1 MLSWVMPPLRA
12 GVTLTIA
19 LAIVGTTHLL
29 ATDNLPDSIASS
41 AVASFDP
48 GLGHDG
54 KPLTSEL
61 TALGEKVRKTLATYE
76 PKHLNAR
83 DHSCWE
89 VMHGLIAFGPRTEIF
104 RDGPGGQTVN
114 AMGWLCWG
122 ARCQGQPLIVLEN
135 DHPHALYGVGLEGH
149 GGQYLAMLAQW
160 RVKPSSPMRIG
171 GKDFTV
177 ADYIEEEKLTCQ
189 AGTELTFKLIAMS
202 HYLPSDAKW
211 TSRFGEEWTIP
222 KLLKAEIEAP
232 VHGAAC
238 GGSHRLFAIANAVK
252 ERAKRGEPIDG
263 QYARAQKYIS
273 DYQRYTLNTLQNPDG
288 SFSTEWFKY
297 PADRTSDPDRKLQT
311 TGHMLEFMV
320 WSLPDD
326 QLRDPKVIKSVNFLT
341 DLLMSNPDR
350 AWSIGPLGHAL
361 HSLMIYHERMYN
373 EPALPSVSLTAAA
386 PLKTKAKPV
395 ATLANPPEPDCEGR
409 TTAAG
414 TVSTRIEETSSKG
427 DASDQKAGPTE
438 EERSDGCVES
448 VRTQSVKVAERPS
461 DAPLPPPTVVK

>member
-1 MLSWVMPPLRA
+1 M
-12 GVTLTIA
+12 
-19 LAIVGTTHLL
+19 
-29 ATDNLPDSIASS
+29 
-41 AVASFDP
+41 
-48 GLGHDG
+48 LGHDG
-54 KPLTSEL
+54 KPLTPEL
-61 TALGEKVRKTLATYE
+61 AALGAKLRKTLATYE

-83 DHSCWE
+83 DNSCWE

-104 RDGPGGQTVN
+104 RDGPGGPTVN

-160 RVKPSSPMRIG
+160 RVKPTSQMRIG

-189 AGTELTFKLIAMS
+189 AGTELTFKLIALS

-211 TSRFGEEWTIP
+211 TSRYGEEWTIP

-238 GGSHRLFAIANAVK
+238 GGSHRLFGIANAVK

-263 QYARAQKYIS
+263 QWARAQRYIS
-273 DYQRYTLNTLQNPDG
+273 DYQRYTLNTLQNTDG
-288 SFSTEWFKY
+288 SLSTEWFSY
-297 PADRTSDPDRKLQT
+297 PADRSFDPDRKLQT
-311 TGHMLEFMV
+311 TGHMLEFLV

-326 QLRDPKVIKSVNFLT
+326 QLRDPKVVKSVNFLA
-341 DLLMSNPDR
+341 DLLASNPDR

-361 HSLMIYHERMYN
+361 HALMIYHERLYN
-373 EPALPSVSLTAAA
+373 EPALPAVSLTAAV
-386 PLKTKAKPV
+386 PLKTKPKPV
-395 ATLANPPEPDCEGR
+395 VSITNPPEPDCEGR
-409 TTAAG
+409 TTAV
-414 TVSTRIEETSSKG
+414 TSTPPARIEDVSAKRDAGDKG
-427 DASDQKAGPTE
+427 SDVRIGPTDE
-438 EERSDGCVES
+438 EKSDGCVES
-448 VRTQSVKVAERPS
+448 IHTQSVLVARRPS
-461 DAPLPPPTVVK
+461 EAPLPPPTVLK

>member
-1 MLSWVMPPLRA
+1 MLTCFTPPLRTGLTLSIVLTLSGA
-12 GVTLTIA
+12 GR
-19 LAIVGTTHLL
+19 LL
-29 ATDNLPDSIASS
+29 AADITTDSATPSAAASS
-41 AVASFDP
+41 DP
-48 GLGHDG
+48 TMGHDG
-54 KPLTSEL
+54 KPLTPEL
-61 TALGEKVRKTLATYE
+61 AALGAKLRKTLATYE

-83 DHSCWE
+83 DNSCWE

-104 RDGPGGQTVN
+104 RDGPGGPTVN

-160 RVKPSSPMRIG
+160 RVKPTSQMRIG

-189 AGTELTFKLIAMS
+189 AGTELTFKLIALS

-211 TSRFGEEWTIP
+211 TSRYGEEWTIP

-238 GGSHRLFAIANAVK
+238 GGSHRLFGIANAVK

-263 QYARAQKYIS
+263 QWARAQKYIS
-273 DYQRYTLNTLQNPDG
+273 DYQRYTLNTLQNTDG
-288 SFSTEWFKY
+288 SLSTEWFSY
-297 PADRTSDPDRKLQT
+297 PADRSFDPDRKLQT
-311 TGHMLEFMV
+311 TGHMLEFLV

-326 QLRDPKVIKSVNFLT
+326 QLRDPKVVKSVNFLT
-341 DLLMSNPDR
+341 DLLASNPDR

-361 HSLMIYHERMYN
+361 HALMIYHERMFN
-373 EPALPSVSLTAAA
+373 EPALPAVSLTAAV
-386 PLKTKAKPV
+386 PLKAAPKPV
-395 ATLANPPEPDCEGR
+395 VSITSPPEPDCEGGLGSGAG
-409 TTAAG
+409 AA
-414 TVSTRIEETSSKG
+414 RAQETSAKG
-427 DASDQKAGPTE
+427 DAVKVKTGPTD

-448 VRTQSVKVAERPS
+448 IHTESLKVAQRPS
-461 DAPLPPPTVVK
+461 EAPLPPPTVLK